1 MLLGIIIGIFI
12 GGFIGV
18 SSMCLMFYSS
28 SSDKHIEPPTERS
41 TETGENE

>member
-18 SSMCLMFYSS
+18 SLMCLMFYSS
-28 SSDKHIEPPTERS
+28 SCDKDIKPPTENN

>member
-18 SSMCLMFYSS
+18 ALMCLMFCSS
-28 SSDKHIEPPTERS
+28 NSDKHIEPPTENN
-41 TETGENE
+41 TGTGKNE

>member
-18 SSMCLMFYSS
+18 SLMCLMFYSG
-28 SSDKHIEPPTERS
+28 SSDKHIEPPTENN
-41 TETGENE
+41 TGTGENE